1 VETNDSNPPR
11 REDLIALRDRLR
23 KFAEDRD
30 WVQFHS
36 PKNLAMA
43 LSVEAAELMEHF
55 QWLTEPQ
62 SEKLPPETHAEVAA
76 EIADVL
82 IYIIRLADRLD
93 VDLLDSVLEKIANNE
108 HKYPADLVRG
118 RADKYTAYK
127 KGSRSC

>member
-1 VETNDSNPPR
+1 MDSNDSSPPR
-11 REDLIALRDRLR
+11 RADLIALRDRLR
-23 KFAEDRD
+23 QFAEERD

-43 LSVEAAELMEHF
+43 LSIEAAEIMEHF
-55 QWLTEPQ
+55 QWLSESQ
-62 SEKLPPETHAEVAA
+62 SENLPPETHAEVAE

-93 VDLLDSVLEKIANNE
+93 VDLVDTVVKKIAKNE
-108 HKYPADLVRG
+108 QRYPADLARG

-127 KGSRSC
+127 KGDRS